1 MSLASLQ
8 IVKEEHAA
16 NGNMSRRDSNSG
28 TCVDVLVSERAAY
41 DGGCNHSQ
49 PHNVTD
55 NNVMT
60 STSPITC
67 NRTMTSWELITSLC
81 EILGPI
87 MCSSV
92 LNFGIQTIANSYVGR
107 RLGSTSFAY
116 FTIGISVF
124 NMFALCLGMG
134 LVGALSTLVS
144 QAYGRTKQ
152 QGPDI
157 GIFVQRAVLICVL
170 IMIPISLLLTM
181 GGPMFALVFG
191 EELGAGALLFT
202 RHSVPYFFCSTLSR
216 VFIKTLNAINEPSIP
231 LMCSCA
237 AVITCIVLNHFFT
250 HSIESAVY
258 CLTASNT
265 VMLVLLVLF
274 TRFHPRV
281 TFWKECSWPATQEL
295 RSISGLKSFL
305 KVGIPSLLSTCSE
318 WWAFE
323 VLYIIS
329 ASIGVHVIAEFS
341 LFSTISLSM
350 FSVSVAVSVAAS
362 VRVGNSLG
370 ANQPDLARQYAIIS
384 MYMSTFIA
392 IINGITVYI
401 FRRQIAALF
410 TSDEALTSAF
420 MDIAPLLFFDHLTD
434 TTQYTLQGI
443 YRGVDMSHDAAKI
456 VVATLWA
463 VGIPC
468 SIIFGKFMELETKGI
483 VVSMIFGFFVEIPLL
498 WSGFQRWNWTE
509 LSKKAVLSSC
519 TSSNIRDCGY
529 GNCEI
534 TENDSSNDINGAYH
548 LITVL
553 YETDQ
558 EDNSQDDIH
567 TTDIQNSNTDYLA
580 VCYVN

>member
-1 MSLASLQ
+1 MSFISLST
-8 IVKEEHAA
+8 EEKPEE
-16 NGNMSRRDSNSG
+16 NDSSKVNDSIQCSVPNES
-28 TCVDVLVSERAAY
+28 TADVEDDLSER
-41 DGGCNHSQ
+41 DTCSCK
-49 PHNVTD
+49 
-55 NNVMT
+55 
-60 STSPITC
+60 STATPPSPISY
-67 NRTMTSWELITSLC
+67 NITMTSWDLITSLC
-81 EILGPI
+81 ELLGPI

-92 LNFGIQTIANSYVGR
+92 IGFGIQTIANSYVGR
-107 RLGSTSFAY
+107 RLGPTSFAH
-116 FTIGISVF
+116 FMIGVSILNLFGLSIGI
-124 NMFALCLGMG
+124 G
-134 LVGALSTLVS
+134 LVAALDTLVS
-144 QAYGRTKQ
+144 QAYGRTQQ

-157 GIFVQRAVLICVL
+157 GIFFQRAVLICVL

-181 GGPMFALVFG
+181 GEPVFALMFG
-191 EELGAGALLFT
+191 KDLGAGALLFT
-202 RHSVPYFFCSTLSR
+202 RHSIPYFFISTIVQ
-216 VFIKTLNAINEPSIP
+216 VFIRTMNAINEPILP
-231 LMCSCA
+231 LISYCA
-237 AVITCIVLNHFFT
+237 AFVTCIVLNHFFT
-250 HSIESAVY
+250 YSIQSAVY

-410 TSDEALTSAF
+410 TSDEALASAF
-420 MDIAPLLFFDHLTD
+420 CRLTPFLFLHHVSQA
-434 TTQYTLQGI
+434 TQYTFQGI
-443 YRGVDMSHDAAKI
+443 YRGANMPDHAAKI
-456 VVATLWA
+456 VVGTLWLI
-463 VGIPC
+463 GLPC
-468 SIIFGKFMELETKGI
+468 SMILGKWMGLETKGI
-483 VVSMIFGFFVEIPLL
+483 FLGLLCGLLVEISLL
-498 WSGFQRWNWTE
+498 WRGMLNWNWTD
-509 LSKKAVLSSC
+509 LSNKAVSYSPNGDNFGDYGDISC
-519 TSSNIRDCGY
+519 IM
-529 GNCEI
+529 EKK
-534 TENDSSNDINGAYH
+534 ENDPLLSFTRDFTYHTLDIEKYPS
-548 LITVL
+548 
-553 YETDQ
+553 E
-558 EDNSQDDIH
+558 E
-567 TTDIQNSNTDYLA
+567 
-580 VCYVN
+580 